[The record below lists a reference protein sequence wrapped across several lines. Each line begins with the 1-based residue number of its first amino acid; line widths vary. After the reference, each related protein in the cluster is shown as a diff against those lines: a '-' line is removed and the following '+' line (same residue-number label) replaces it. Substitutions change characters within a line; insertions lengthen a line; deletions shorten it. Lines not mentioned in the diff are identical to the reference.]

1 MESKL
6 GMWYASS
13 LNHFYLDKGSIVN
26 DRMSIAKLLG
36 IVTLAGLYA
45 GVFRMAV
52 NGSVWAT
59 IVAGCG
65 LVALAP
71 FLLFAIA
78 FLIVYPF
85 GILNEIMEKGSEQA
99 ASPFAQDRLPSQ
111 YVTPQA
117 DPEKAH

>member
-1 MESKL
+1 
-6 GMWYASS
+6 
-13 LNHFYLDKGSIVN
+13 
-26 DRMSIAKLLG
+26 MSIAKLLG

-65 LVALAP
+65 LVALSP

-85 GILNEIMEKGSEQA
+85 GILNEIMEKGGEQA

-111 YVTPQA
+111 YVSPQA